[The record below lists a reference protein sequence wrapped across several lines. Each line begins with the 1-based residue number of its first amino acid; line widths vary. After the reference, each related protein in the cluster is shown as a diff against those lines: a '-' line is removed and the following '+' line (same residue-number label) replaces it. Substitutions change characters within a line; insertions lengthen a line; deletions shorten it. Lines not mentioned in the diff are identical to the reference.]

1 MNWKENYLSS
11 KRLRDSD
18 ADKNRNSEGDVR
30 TPIESDFGRVIFSEA
45 CRRLHDKTQVF
56 PLTNIDIIHSRLTHS
71 MEVMNVGQSFALF
84 LSKNEEF
91 QKYTG
96 LSENDI
102 LHDVMA
108 ALKTACLVHDIGN
121 PPFGHFGEDAIQN
134 YFTNLFDEI
143 RNEISEKGDEQNMQ
157 FDNVI
162 IKNVVAGKN
171 GDDRK
176 RALEQLIEFCD
187 SQEALDFTQFD
198 GNAQGFR
205 VLTKLQYLNDVYG
218 LNLTYACLASS
229 LKYPNAGAKQKNEEK
244 NAPQDR
250 IAYHKHG
257 VFTTEY
263 DYLEKIFRECDLLDA
278 DKKKYKRHPLAFLM
292 EASDSICY
300 LVMDIEDAISKG
312 WLTVKR
318 VIEYLGSELKEE
330 AAKDWY
336 EKKLNKIIVEEK
348 SIRKQRVDLRNAL
361 FNYLIKKA
369 KDNFVRKIKAIEN
382 GDYQE
387 ELIFDDANGVAELL
401 LTLCRQKVLS
411 QREIQSLE
419 ITGDAII
426 SGLFDIY
433 INLLFHQE
441 EAYRKRGKSLI
452 SRTIFLTTLHE
463 HLYQSGKVGDIAEID
478 PEYEKFDV
486 NEFSVGERLRIIRD
500 FVVCMTDKFALN
512 HYRKLSGQQIQ

>member
-30 TPIESDFGRVIFSEA
+30 TSIESDFGRVIFSEA

-84 LSKNEEF
+84 LSKNRDF
-91 QKYTG
+91 QEYTR
-96 LSENDI
+96 LTENDI

-134 YFTNLFDEI
+134 YFTHLFDEI
-143 RNEISEKGDEQNMQ
+143 KNEISEKGDGQNAQ

-162 IKNVVAGKN
+162 IKSVVAGKKVSE
-171 GDDRK
+171 RK
-176 RALEQLIEFCD
+176 NALDQLKEFCD

-218 LNLTYACLASS
+218 LNLTYASLASS
-229 LKYPNAGAKQKNEEK
+229 LKYPNTGAKQKKEEK
-244 NAPQDR
+244 NTPQDR

-257 VFTTEY
+257 VFTTECN
-263 DYLEKIFRECDLLDA
+263 YLEDISAHCNLFVAKE
-278 DKKKYKRHPLAFLM
+278 KKYKRHPLAFLM

-312 WLTVKR
+312 WLTVKE
-318 VIEYLGSELKEE
+318 VIEYLSSKLKRESAE
-330 AAKDWY
+330 KWY
-336 EKKLNKIIVEEK
+336 DEKLKGIVEES

-369 KDNFVRKIKAIEN
+369 KDNFVSNIRAIED

-387 ELIFDDANGVAELL
+387 ELIFDDKNGVAKLL
-401 LTLCRQKVLS
+401 LTLCHQKVLS

-419 ITGDAII
+419 ITGDAVI

-441 EAYRKRGKSLI
+441 EAYRKRGKALI

-463 HLYQSGKVGDIAEID
+463 HLFQSGKVEDVAEID